1 MRGWYTLH
9 KHIVWDCFSGST
21 CCRLIVFQDC
31 LLAETS
37 SSCQPFVTAES
48 AACAEEELESLLMR
62 AKSTISNM
70 QNQQNPG
77 LYSSRSRD
85 QECEAFECLL
95 TIRELLTAAQRY
107 VGGVFAVC
115 LPSLLLAT
123 SAAATLC
130 FNGLSTAYFLTDKM
144 TALYWKVKLCICR
157 CLNH

>member
-1 MRGWYTLH
+1 M
-9 KHIVWDCFSGST
+9 
-21 CCRLIVFQDC
+21 FQDC
-31 LLAETS
+31 LLAEIS
-37 SSCQPFVTAES
+37 SSCQPFVTAET

-107 VGGVFAVC
+107 AGGIFCCVSATPC
-115 LPSLLLAT
+115 LLVAT

-130 FNGLSTAYFLTDKM
+130 SQWPQHCSFLE
-144 TALYWKVKLCICR
+144 
-157 CLNH
+157 